1 MGIAALMVIDTSAIV
16 SIIFAEPDAEQ
27 MATAIDAA
35 DQRLVSAAT
44 ALEASVVIE
53 SEMDDTGRIELDLL
67 IYRARIEI
75 VPFSADQFEIAR
87 RAYRVYGRGRHPAG
101 LNLGDC
107 FSYALSKSTGYPLLF
122 KGDDFRQ
129 TDVVAAL

>member
-1 MGIAALMVIDTSAIV
+1 VGIAALMVIDTSAIV

>member
-1 MGIAALMVIDTSAIV
+1 MVIDTSAIV